1 MVFDLP
7 IRGDKVK
14 PQQVTA
20 LHLFCSLAFIGTGA
34 IIYVYN
40 FQITYWGLALLL
52 AGLLMAAL
60 TVGRN
65 KWVTSRYVNV
75 AFRVIELLISLSM
88 LTLSLIEQWKFP
100 IGIFSVL
107 SAAIAFSIF
116 WERGAGQQLYIRIDE
131 GGLRM
136 PVTSR
141 RRSIPWQDVERVLL
155 RYGILSIDC
164 TDNKL
169 YQVEVSD
176 TSGIDIEVFEAFCN
190 ARIAEG
196 IEKRPKND
204 W

>member
-1 MVFDLP
+1 MTFDLP
-7 IRGDKVK
+7 IKGDKVR

-40 FQITYWGLALLL
+40 FHITYWGLALLL

-60 TVGRN
+60 TIARN
-65 KWVTSRYVNV
+65 KWVTGTYVNL
-75 AFRVIELLISLSM
+75 AFRAVELLISLAI

-100 IGIFSVL
+100 IGIFGVL
-107 SAAIAFSIF
+107 SAAIVFSIF
-116 WERGAGQQLYIRIDE
+116 WERGAGQQLYVRIDE
-131 GGLRM
+131 AGLHM

-141 RRSIPWQDVERVLL
+141 KRHIAWQDVERVLL

-164 TDNKL
+164 VGNKL
-169 YQVEVSD
+169 FQVEVSGKSD
-176 TSGIDIEVFEAFCN
+176 LDNEIFEAFCD
-190 ARIAEG
+190 AQIAAG
-196 IEKRPKND
+196 KEKRPKND